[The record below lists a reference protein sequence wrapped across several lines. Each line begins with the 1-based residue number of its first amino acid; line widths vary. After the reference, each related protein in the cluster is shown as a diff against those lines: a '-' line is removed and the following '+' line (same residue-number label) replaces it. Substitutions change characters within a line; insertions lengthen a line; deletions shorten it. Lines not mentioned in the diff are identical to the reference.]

1 MTQYSNEDF
10 VWITPR
16 TYADQYKAARM
27 KLGLK
32 KKALAKRIGASVK
45 QITKWEAGKC
55 SPSTKHYDAY
65 RKALKIQ

>member
-32 KKALAKRIGASVK
+32 KKALAKRIGACTK
-45 QITKWEAGKC
+45 QITKWESGKC
-55 SPSTKHYDAY
+55 YPRPIMYARLKDA
-65 RKALKIQ
+65 LHMD